1 VGRSV
6 SLTYRMGVSL
16 HELRRR
22 TELEVATAAAEMAR
36 SKGPRSAGGV
46 LQFAIKT
53 IIVAVIV
60 SASAVFIVNS
70 IVDNVRDAL
79 GNTTGRPFWTKL
91 EKELDRA
98 AAPES
103 DLPPEQKEKLLRDIH
118 VIVARWRP
126 FLDAV
131 NSELQKPA
139 TAAPNAN

>member
-1 VGRSV
+1 MSSEDER
-6 SLTYRMGVSL
+6 
-16 HELRRR
+16 
-22 TELEVATAAAEMAR
+22 ELEAAAATAEMAR
-36 SKGPRSAGGV
+36 SKAPRSSGGV
-46 LQFAIKT
+46 LQFAVKA

-60 SASAVFIVNS
+60 SASAVFIANS
-70 IVDNVRDAL
+70 IVDNIRDAL

-91 EKELDRA
+91 EKELDHA

-131 NSELQKPA
+131 NTELQKP
-139 TAAPNAN
+139 TAPSPNPN